1 MAAVPP
7 VNLSNVNG
15 TLLPPTITGPIFTK
29 AAESSA
35 VMQLARKVPLSLT
48 AQTAVPIPMDIP
60 TAGWVA
66 EGGSKPT
73 SSGSVGVKTMAGK
86 KVAVLIPVSQEVA
99 MTNAAA
105 LYDQLQQDLP
115 TAIARAFDYAAIHGL
130 DLASGGSGPFGDYLA
145 ATPHTV
151 TLGSTA
157 QANGGIYADLVKGEQ
172 TIVQT
177 QGYELTGFAADPRLK
192 PELKL
197 ATDTMGRPL
206 WVDNPAAGLSGGNL
220 IGYPAYYNPGVSG
233 RLYRQSN
240 HGGDSGLRAIG
251 GDWSQCAWGQGMDLT
266 IKVSTQAN
274 YVDSNG
280 VWHSAFQENL
290 VLLLAE
296 AYYGFVVNTT
306 DAFVKYQGQI
316 GS

>member
-1 MAAVPP
+1 M
-7 VNLSNVNG
+7 S
-15 TLLPPTITGPIFTK
+15 
-29 AAESSA
+29 
-35 VMQLARKVPLSLT
+35 
-48 AQTAVPIPMDIP
+48 
-60 TAGWVA
+60 
-66 EGGSKPT
+66 
-73 SSGSVGVKTMAGK
+73 GK

-105 LYDQLQQDLP
+105 LYEQLQQDLP
-115 TAIARAFDYAAIHGL
+115 TAISRAFDYAAIHGQ
-130 DLASGGSGPFGDYLA
+130 DLASGGAGPFGDYLA
-145 ATPHTV
+145 ATPHSV

-157 QANGGIYADLVKGEQ
+157 QGAGGIYADLVKGEQ
-172 TIVQT
+172 IITQT
-177 QGYELTGFAADPRLK
+177 AGYELTGFAADPRLR

-206 WVDNPAAGLSGGNL
+206 FVSDPSAGTSGGTL
-220 IGYPAYYNPGVSG
+220 IGSPAYYNPGVSG
-233 RLYRQSN
+233 KLYRQSN
-240 HGGDSGLRAIG
+240 AGGDSGLRAIG

-296 AYYGFVVNTT
+296 AYYGFIVADTN
-306 DAFVKYQGQI
+306 AFVKYQGQI